1 MQRGRTRRVLES
13 FARRLVAGRNPLCR
27 SWDRIEAVLL
37 AVVVVAALATVP
49 FAVWVGGTVYDSGQ
63 HTVTEQVAT
72 RHQVAAVLLQ
82 DAPSGTEG
90 ENAVAT
96 VSVPGR
102 WQLPDGTE
110 RVGQVSA
117 KPGTPAGT
125 AVPTWIDGSGLPTA
139 APMTGEQVTWRAVS
153 TGLATI
159 TGALL
164 ALAVAFRLVR
174 WRLDR
179 ARWSWWEQEWERIE
193 PRWTRRKT

>member
-13 FARRLVAGRNPLCR
+13 FARRLIVRGNPLCR

-37 AVVVVAALATVP
+37 AVVAVAALATVP
-49 FAVWVGGTVYDSGQ
+49 VAVWFGDTVYESGL
-63 HTVTEQVAT
+63 HTVAQQVAT

-82 DAPSGTEG
+82 DAPYGIEG
-90 ENAVAT
+90 ENGVAT

-110 RVGQVSA
+110 RVGEVSA

-125 AVPTWIDGSGLPTA
+125 AVQTWIDRSGSPTA
-139 APMTGEQVTWRAVS
+139 APMTGEQATWRAVS
-153 TGLATI
+153 AGLATI

-164 ALAVAFRLVR
+164 ALTVAFRLVR

-179 ARWSWWEQEWERIE
+179 ARWSWWDREWERIE

>member
-1 MQRGRTRRVLES
+1 MQCGRTRRVLES
-13 FARRLVAGRNPLCR
+13 FARRLVVGGNPLCR

-37 AVVVVAALATVP
+37 AVVVAAALATVP
-49 FAVWVGGTVYDSGQ
+49 FAVWVGDTVYGSGM
-63 HTVTEQVAT
+63 HTVAEQVAT
-72 RHQVAAVLLQ
+72 RHQAVAVLLQ

-90 ENAVAT
+90 ESGVAT

-110 RVGQVSA
+110 RVGQVTA

-125 AVPTWIDGSGLPTA
+125 AVLTWIDRSGSPTA
-139 APMTGEQVTWRAVS
+139 APMTQELVTWRAVS
-153 TGLATI
+153 AGLGTI

-179 ARWSWWEQEWERIE
+179 ARWSWWDQEWERIE
-193 PRWTRRKT
+193 PRWTRRRT